1 VKNIGIKK
9 TTQSNTHIDFQS
21 AYVLHTRPY
30 QETSLLLELLT
41 PEQGRFGAIAKGAK
55 RPKSPARGLLQPF
68 TPLLIS
74 CKGKGELLTLTQ
86 VDGQGRV
93 HHLFAKRLI
102 SAFYVNE
109 LLMRLLNRWDAH
121 EALFFHYQET
131 LIQLEMN
138 VCEQKVLRHF
148 EKILLQE
155 IGYGLQLKYVV
166 EHLDTLKK
174 YGAEVDPECYYL
186 FDPEQGP
193 IHVIS
198 NNRFRLGQS
207 KDNNRIFKGSSLI
220 ALDQNKLDDPRALLD
235 AKRIMRQALS
245 LRLGPKPLESRR
257 LLVI

>member
-1 VKNIGIKK
+1 MAH
-9 TTQSNTHIDFQS
+9 SHTHIDS
-21 AYVLHTRPY
+21 EPAYVLHSRPY

-41 PEQGRFGAIAKGAK
+41 PKQGRIAAIAKGAK
-55 RPKSPARGLLQPF
+55 RPKSLARGLLQPF

-86 VDGQGRV
+86 VDGQSRS
-93 HHLFAKRLI
+93 HHLSGKHLI

-131 LIQLEMN
+131 LRQLEVN
-138 VCEQKVLRHF
+138 GCEQKILRYF

-155 IGYGLQLKYVV
+155 LGYGLELKQVV
-166 EHLDTLKK
+166 EHLDMHKK
-174 YGAEVDPECYYL
+174 YGPKVDPDLYYL

-193 IHVIS
+193 IPIQA
-198 NNRFRLGQS
+198 NNRLAFSSS
-207 KDNNRIFKGSSLI
+207 KENNRIFKGSSLL
-220 ALDQNKLDDPRALLD
+220 ALDQNKLDDPRVLLD

-257 LLVI
+257 LLII